1 MSALWHFLK
10 TLFGGVPS
18 RHEAD
23 EAYLAESVD
32 LYDLERRMRR
42 LDQRGRYAT
51 PGLIFCL
58 YDR

>member
-1 MSALWHFLK
+1 MSSLRHFLK

-18 RHEAD
+18 RKEAD
-23 EAYLAESVD
+23 DAYLAGSVD
-32 LYDLERRMRR
+32 FVDLERRMRR
-42 LDQRGRYAT
+42 LEQRGRYAT